1 MKSNKYTVITI
12 SYLICY
18 LLVTFLE
25 VSIVGPKVVID
36 YLSGN
41 NINMTL
47 SIMSKVVTLLLVYS
61 LLFKPTRNILG
72 EIYSIEMR
80 SKLKRIVFITTFFS
94 LYVMLFYIIY
104 NTVTDYKAF
113 IILYLG
119 FAKLLIFI
127 CTAMI
132 FGERI
137 IRR

>member
-18 LLVTFLE
+18 LLIRFLE
-25 VSIVGPKVVID
+25 VSIFGPKAAID

-41 NINMTL
+41 NINVTL
-47 SIMSKVVTLLLVYS
+47 LIMSKVVTLLLVYS
-61 LLFKPTRNILG
+61 LLCESTRNILG

-80 SKLKRIVFITTFFS
+80 SKSKRIVFITIFFS
-94 LYVMLFYIIY
+94 LCVMLFYIIY

-113 IILYLG
+113 TILYLG